1 MEWKITNIGSL
12 CNRVCSGGTPKSTN
26 NAYYN
31 GNIPWLNTKEVNFN
45 RIYDT
50 EKNITQLGLE
60 NSSAKWISENSVIVA
75 MYGATAGKVAIT
87 KIPITTNQ
95 ACCNLSIN
103 SEIADYNF
111 VYYFLCSKFYELS
124 SLANGGAQQNL
135 NAQIIKDFPIKI
147 PVNLSDQ
154 RKIAGILSALDAKI
168 ENNNKI
174 NANLEAQAQALFK
187 SWFVDFTPFK
197 DQPFVDSELG
207 PIPQGWKVVS
217 LDDMT
222 SKVGT
227 GLNPRKNFTLGQGS
241 NYYVTIK
248 NMYNNRVYLDSRCDK
263 ITDEA
268 IQKIQKRSKL
278 QVGDLLFSGIGTI
291 GRVALINK
299 PPYNWNTSE
308 SVFNLHPSEEISSE
322 FLYLLLLSNFFQ
334 NYVKINTLGGVQQ
347 GIRMASLKSFRM
359 ALPDRNVLIAFDRII
374 QPIVADIKRNDD
386 ENDSLAA
393 LRDTL
398 LPKLMSGEIKL

>member
-154 RKIAGILSALDAKI
+154 RKIAGILSALDSKI

-207 PIPQGWKVVS
+207 PIPQGWKVGKLGDYCECVLGGTPS
-217 LDDMT
+217 RKEPSYWNGDIAWINSGEVNRFRICTPSEFIT
-222 SKVGT
+222 SK
-227 GLNPRKNFTLGQGS
+227 GLNNSATKMLPAKTTVLAITGATLGQTSILEIDSCANQSVVGIKQ
-241 NYYVTIK
+241 NDNMPYEFIYPTIK
-248 NMYNNRVYLDSRCDK
+248 VN
-263 ITDEA
+263 I
-268 IQKIQKRSKL
+268 KR
-278 QVGDLLFSGIGTI
+278 
-291 GRVALINK
+291 LINLQTGGAQQHINK
-299 PPYNWNTSE
+299 ENIKNLFIVYPPKFIMQEYKEYTKYIYCN
-308 SVFNLHPSEEISSE
+308 IS
-322 FLYLLLLSNFFQ
+322 
-334 NYVKINTLGGVQQ
+334 TLC
-347 GIRMASLKSFRM
+347 F
-359 ALPDRNVLIAFDRII
+359 
-374 QPIVADIKRNDD
+374 
-386 ENDSLAA
+386 ENQRLAA

>member
-12 CNRVCSGGTPKSTN
+12 CNRVCSGGTPKSIN

-168 ENNNKI
+168 ENNNK
-174 NANLEAQAQALFK
+174 
-187 SWFVDFTPFK
+187 
-197 DQPFVDSELG
+197 
-207 PIPQGWKVVS
+207 
-217 LDDMT
+217 
-222 SKVGT
+222 
-227 GLNPRKNFTLGQGS
+227 
-241 NYYVTIK
+241 
-248 NMYNNRVYLDSRCDK
+248 
-263 ITDEA
+263 
-268 IQKIQKRSKL
+268 
-278 QVGDLLFSGIGTI
+278 
-291 GRVALINK
+291 
-299 PPYNWNTSE
+299 
-308 SVFNLHPSEEISSE
+308 
-322 FLYLLLLSNFFQ
+322 
-334 NYVKINTLGGVQQ
+334 
-347 GIRMASLKSFRM
+347 
-359 ALPDRNVLIAFDRII
+359 RII
-374 QPIVADIKRNDD
+374 IRLMLIWRLKRKRCSNHG
-386 ENDSLAA
+386 L
-393 LRDTL
+393 
-398 LPKLMSGEIKL
+398 